1 MQDIILLKQG
11 EIVLKG
17 LNKKYFEQKLISN
30 VKRRLRSLGEFDVTC
45 TQSTIYVEP
54 KSDDIDMD
62 ETQQAM
68 TKVFGIAAVVRAAAC
83 DKTPEA
89 MAQATAEEIYAY
101 IKSISY
107 PNNKARNLAAM
118 ARMLCT
124 EFGGVVPSDLDA
136 LQRLPGVGR
145 KTANV
150 VGAVIWGKEVMPVD
164 THVFRVSA
172 RIGLTRGA
180 KTPLQTELQ
189 LEKNIPSHLLPVAH
203 HWLILHGRY
212 VCTARAPK
220 CDACGIA
227 PWCKS
232 REKQKMADK

>member
-1 MQDIILLKQG
+1 MDSQTVT
-11 EIVLKG
+11 EV
-17 LNKKYFEQKLISN
+17 
-30 VKRRLRSLGEFDVTC
+30 LGELEKLYPQAGAELNFTNPFETVIATVLAAQCTDKRVNIVTAKLF
-45 TQSTIYVEP
+45 P
-54 KSDDIDMD
+54 KYPD
-62 ETQQAM
+62 A
-68 TKVFGIAAVVRAAAC
+68 K
-83 DKTPEA
+83 A
-89 MAQATAEEIYAY
+89 MAQLTPEELEPMIQECGLFHT
-101 IKSISY
+101 
-107 PNNKARNLAAM
+107 KARNIVE
-118 ARMLCT
+118 LCRILVAKYD
-124 EFGGVVPSDLDA
+124 GRVPDTMEELV
-136 LQRLPGVGR
+136 QLPGVGR